1 MLILTRNKNQ
11 SIIIGDI
18 SGTQIKI
25 KVINSQNGQVSLGIN
40 APTQV
45 PVHREE
51 IYQRIKN
58 DQ

>member
-25 KVINSQNGQVSLGIN
+25 KVINSHNGQVSLGIN
-40 APTQV
+40 APKQV